1 MRRVNPQVDGD
12 GRYAFVGPRDAVRL
26 GLDLRADLIEIGEL
40 LPFAVEEF
48 APFCEDGNGE
58 HRTEIS
64 GGCAQSAREENNAS
78 VRGRK
83 KKKKKKQSHS
93 KTGRRGRP
101 RLSTCGCFAHASVRG
116 GVLCVH
122 PPAVAL
128 ISCRTRGLRVTMPD
142 PRGRKSLR
150 KDIAHYI

>member
-83 KKKKKKQSHS
+83 KKKKSSRISKQGEGG
-93 KTGRRGRP
+93 GR
-101 RLSTCGCFAHASVRG
+101 V
-116 GVLCVH
+116 
-122 PPAVAL
+122 
-128 ISCRTRGLRVTMPD
+128 
-142 PRGRKSLR
+142 
-150 KDIAHYI
+150 